1 MGVYDT
7 LSTSL
12 KISRSLLNTT
22 VCCSVIDVGNCL
34 YSFSSYSQAYLR
46 GRCVRDHMVTVFI
59 LPMQS
64 VPITTKS
71 FTVVHI
77 AKHA

>member
-46 GRCVRDHMVTVFI
+46 GRCGRDHMVKVFI

-64 VPITTKS
+64 VPITTKIYI
-71 FTVVHI
+71 I
-77 AKHA
+77 ASGH